1 MSSESF
7 EFDAEPRNDAGKG
20 ASRRLRRAGLV
31 PGVIY
36 GGRADPEMISVAHHE
51 LIQHLDQESFYSH
64 ILTVNLAGNRQ
75 QVVLKDLQRHPAKPF
90 ILHLDL
96 QRVSADEK
104 IRVQVPLHFAN
115 ENEAVGVKRG
125 GVVSHHMSDVEISC
139 LPKHLPEYLELDV
152 TPLDQGDSIHLSG
165 IPLPEGVEL
174 TALAAEGAEDLIVV
188 SVHAGH
194 GGSMED
200 EDVEGEGEGEQ
211 SGEGFIE
218 D

>member
-1 MSSESF
+1 MSTESF

-36 GGRADPEMISVAHHE
+36 GGHADPEMSSVAHHE
-51 LIQHLDQESFYSH
+51 LIQHLDHESFYSH
-64 ILTVNLAGNRQ
+64 ILNVNLAGNRQ
-75 QVVLKDLQRHPAKPF
+75 QVVLKDLQRHPSKPF

-104 IRVQVPLHFAN
+104 IRVQVPLHFVN
-115 ENEAVGVKRG
+115 ENNAIGVKRG
-125 GVVSHHMSDVEISC
+125 GVVSHHIVDVEISC
-139 LPKHLPEYLELDV
+139 LPKHLPEFIDIDI
-152 TPLDQGDSIHLSG
+152 TPLDQGDSIHLSE
-165 IPLPEGVEL
+165 ITLPEGVEL
-174 TALAAEGAEDLIVV
+174 TALAAEGAEDKIVV

-194 GGSMED
+194 GGAMED
-200 EDVEGEGEGEQ
+200 EEEEGEEIGEGPV
-211 SGEGFIE
+211 E